1 MAPDKR
7 EVRIVARV
15 KAQAKKAENDR
26 IQRDLDSG
34 VSPMDIEYRR

>member
-7 EVRIVARV
+7 SERVMARI
-15 KAQAKKAENDR
+15 KAQTKKVENDR
-26 IQRDLDSG
+26 IARDLDSG